1 MLLLIMPK
9 HGNLTRLFIT
19 LSVCISSTA
28 LAENSSSAT
37 QQTPADESQKNNQSE
52 YIEYNDA
59 FLMGGGDHVDIS
71 RFSYGNVATA
81 GDHKVE
87 IYLNGKL
94 RNIDTVNFA
103 DNGKGFGS
111 PCLTPSLLEKAG
123 VDISTLAVNT
133 QHCVNLTGEIND
145 AEINFD
151 NSKQRLD
158 IRVPQQYEKT
168 LPPGYVDPSRWDNGI
183 NAGYLSWNWNAW
195 HSGSHSD
202 TSDTFYAGTDYG
214 INLGGWRFRASG
226 MVDKSDGQGL
236 EYNSNQVYAQHQVAA
251 LHAQMIVGDTYTRSD
266 FFDSLNLKGVRLYN
280 DNRML
285 PGGNASYLPII
296 HGNARTNAKVT
307 VRQQGKTIYQTT
319 VTPGAF
325 ALTDINSAFSGGDL
339 DVTVDESDGS
349 QQNFTVPYSSITQL
363 QREGYSSWEVGV
375 GKLDDNSLRQNPNL
389 MMATWSH
396 GLTNAFTGY
405 TGFQVTDN
413 DYYAGLLGIAL
424 NTGLGAF
431 AFDVTRSSMELPET
445 QTWTGQSYRIS
456 YSKIVDATGTS
467 FNVAAWRYSTRH
479 YLSLNDAMSLYDAL
493 SDSQQDDYSQFSH
506 PKNEFQ
512 LNVNQPL
519 VVGEKDYGSLYISSD
534 WTTYWG
540 EEGNT
545 VNYSIGYSNAFD
557 WGSYS
562 ISAQRTWTNDNQKN
576 DSINISFTLPL
587 SSLLPGGNEQHHVFT
602 TMTNNYTTDLKGND
616 QLSSTASGSSEDS
629 LTSYSLTGTVASNRT
644 ENSLLSQIGGSA
656 SYNTRFGPLNASLS
670 TSSGGDRQASV
681 GGSGG
686 LVVHS
691 HGVVFADHN
700 ISSNESLA
708 LLEAPGAEGSRTG
721 IAGGSIDN
729 SGYGLSGSLSPYSEN
744 NVGLDTSTLKQDIAI
759 DSTRATVVP
768 TEGAIMLVKFD
779 TQVGQSWLMP
789 LTTSKTES
797 IPMGAT
803 VYDAQN
809 NEVGIV
815 GQGEQAFVRGIAPAG
830 ELIVKWGSDNARQC
844 VIHYQ
849 LANPQDNAP
858 TTILLPEQHCTM
870 SAHENITKER

>member
-1 MLLLIMPK
+1 
-9 HGNLTRLFIT
+9 
-19 LSVCISSTA
+19 
-28 LAENSSSAT
+28 
-37 QQTPADESQKNNQSE
+37 
-52 YIEYNDA
+52 
-59 FLMGGGDHVDIS
+59 MGSGGHVDVS

-94 RNIDTVNFA
+94 RNIDIVNFP

-111 PCLTPSLLEKAG
+111 PCLTSSQLDKAG
-123 VDISTLAVNT
+123 VDISSLSKDA
-133 QHCVNLTGEIND
+133 QRCVNLASEIND
-145 AEINFD
+145 AQVNF
-151 NSKQRLD
+151 NNEKQRLD
-158 IRVPQQYEKT
+158 LRIPQQFEKK

-195 HSGSHSD
+195 HSENHSD

-214 INLGGWRFRASG
+214 INFGGWRFRANG
-226 MVDKSDGQGL
+226 TLDKSDGKGVQ
-236 EYNSNQVYAQHQVAA
+236 YDSNQVYVQHQVAV
-251 LHAQMIVGDTYTRSD
+251 LHAQMIAGDTYTRSD

-325 ALTDINSAFSGGDL
+325 ALSDLNSAFSGGDL

-349 QQNFTVPYSSITQL
+349 QQHFTVPYSSVTQL
-363 QREGYSSWEVGV
+363 QREGFSSWEVGV

-389 MMATWSH
+389 VMATWSH

-413 DYYAGLLGIAL
+413 DYYAGLVGVAL
-424 NTGLGAF
+424 NTELGAF
-431 AFDVTRSSMELPET
+431 AFDITRSSMALPDT
-445 QTWTGQSYRIS
+445 QTWTGQSYRLS
-456 YSKIVDATGTS
+456 YSKIVDATETS

-479 YLSLNDAMSLYDAL
+479 YLSLNNAMSLYDTL
-493 SDSQQDDYSQFSH
+493 SDSQQDDDSQFSN

-512 LNVNQPL
+512 LNVSQPL
-519 VVGEKDYGSLYISSD
+519 TFNNEEYGSLYISSD

-540 EEGNT
+540 EENNT
-545 VNYSIGYSNAFD
+545 VNYAIGYSNDFD

-562 ISAQRTWTNDNQKN
+562 ISAQRTWTNDNEKD

-587 SSLLPGGNEQHHVFT
+587 SSLLPGGSEQHHAFSAMT
-602 TMTNNYTTDLKGND
+602 TSYTTDLKGSD
-616 QLSSTASGSSEDS
+616 QFNNTASGSSEDN
-629 LTSYSLTGTVASNRT
+629 LANYSLTGSMSSSRT
-644 ENSLLSQIGGSA
+644 ENNLLSQIGGSA
-656 SYNTRFGPLNASLS
+656 SYNTRFGPLNGSLS
-670 TSSGGDRQASV
+670 TSSAGDRQASV

-700 ISSNESLA
+700 ITSNESLA

-721 IAGGSIDN
+721 MAGGSIN
-729 SGYGLSGSLSPYSEN
+729 SNGYGISGSLSPYSEN
-744 NVGLDTSTLKQDIAI
+744 SVGLDTSTLKQDIAI
-759 DSTRATVVP
+759 DSTSATVVP
-768 TEGAIMLVKFD
+768 TEGAITLVKFD

-789 LTTSKTES
+789 LVTSTAES

-803 VYDAQN
+803 VYDSQD
-809 NEVGIV
+809 NEVGVV

-830 ELIVKWGSDNARQC
+830 TLTVKWGTDNAQLC

-849 LANPQDNAP
+849 LKNPQEDSP

-870 SAHENITKER
+870 PAHEKITKEH